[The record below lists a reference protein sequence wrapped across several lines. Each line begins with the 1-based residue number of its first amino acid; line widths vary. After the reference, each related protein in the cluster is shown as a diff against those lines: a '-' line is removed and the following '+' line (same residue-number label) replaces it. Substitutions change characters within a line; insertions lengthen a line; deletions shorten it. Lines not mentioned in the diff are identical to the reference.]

1 MASYPSRSSNSVK
14 VITAGG
20 ILILILV
27 SISTVFIRQ
36 NYGLITGII
45 LGIIVLGTFF
55 YFYANSLNEVIVEDK
70 ALILKKN
77 IGKIVIKFSEI
88 ESVKNVSSS
97 ALTMTTGSK
106 GFFGF
111 IGSAMDGS
119 VSLVKDRSQMIQLI
133 TTSNKKYLISCDNSK
148 ALVDSLFIL
157 NHS

>member
-1 MASYPSRSSNSVK
+1 MK

-27 SISTVFIRQ
+27 SISTIFIRQ
-36 NYGLITGII
+36 NYGLTTGVI

-55 YFYANSLNEVIVEDK
+55 YFYANSLNEVIIEDK
-70 ALILKKN
+70 TIILKKN

-88 ESVKNVSSS
+88 ESAKNVSSS

-111 IGSAMDGS
+111 NGSAMDGS

-133 TTSNKKYLISCDNSK
+133 TTSNKKYLISCDNPK
-148 ALVDSLFIL
+148 ALVDSIFIL

>member
-1 MASYPSRSSNSVK
+1 MVSYPSRSSNSVK

-27 SISTVFIRQ
+27 SISTIFIRQ
-36 NYGLITGII
+36 NYGLTTGVI

-55 YFYANSLNEVIVEDK
+55 YFYANSLNEVIIEDK
-70 ALILKKN
+70 TIILKKN

-88 ESVKNVSSS
+88 ESAKNVSSS

-111 IGSAMDGS
+111 NGSAMDGS

-133 TTSNKKYLISCDNSK
+133 TTSNKKYLISCDNPK
-148 ALVDSLFIL
+148 ALVDSIFIL